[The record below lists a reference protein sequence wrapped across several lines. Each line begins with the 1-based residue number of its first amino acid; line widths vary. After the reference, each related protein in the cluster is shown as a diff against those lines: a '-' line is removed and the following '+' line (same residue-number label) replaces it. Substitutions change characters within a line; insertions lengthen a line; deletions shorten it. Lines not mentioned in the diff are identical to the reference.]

1 MIRTAGALGAAR
13 AVVVEMA
20 VEVAVGAGREATEAV
35 AGLEG
40 MGGGVGGASTE
51 RGPMAPF
58 DVSDQHTQAFLRSVA
73 AGVSVA
79 AGALGG
85 NRWVGQ
91 ALMNPSNPHAA
102 RCQTRGGPWRS
113 SLILIYTNR
122 KLRSPKGDNWEKRE
136 RRDAV
141 TREKTLVGNCDT
153 QLCILPPVN
162 CVPIRAALKSGGR
175 SACGGDPRWARAG
188 DARALRASC
197 AQGRRRS
204 G

>member
-1 MIRTAGALGAAR
+1 MGAAR

-20 VEVAVGAGREATEAV
+20 VEVAVGAGREATEAA
-35 AGLEG
+35 AGMEG
-40 MGGGVGGASTE
+40 MAGEVVGSTE
-51 RGPMAPF
+51 KGPMAPF
-58 DVSDQHTQAFLRSVA
+58 DVSDEHTHTQAFLRSVA

-79 AGALGG
+79 AGAMGG

-141 TREKTLVGNCDT
+141 TREKTLVGVFYRYVLYPGT
-153 QLCILPPVN
+153 FVLPVN
-162 CVPIRAALKSGGR
+162 CVPIRAALKSGGK